1 MAPTYIDSKVV
12 IGYTR
17 DILRKKEAL
26 MNPYEKRLALRLE
39 EAKRTRDYRI
49 NKGLVDVQRFFF
61 HILEEKL
68 ERALE
73 NGEHSVIAY
82 GYDPKHTVLSRTAIN
97 ILIRLSE
104 ETIIYNDMYISEVF
118 QPYIDGFIVCYYKN
132 SYDEQRL
139 SVEFK
144 IKDELAYV

>member
-1 MAPTYIDSKVV
+1 METYEQELASK
-12 IGYTR
+12 
-17 DILRKKEAL
+17 
-26 MNPYEKRLALRLE
+26 LA
-39 EAKRTRDYRI
+39 EAKRTRDYKI

-82 GYDPKHTVLSRTAIN
+82 GYDPNHSVLSRTAIN

-104 ETIIYNDMYISEVF
+104 ESIIYNDMYISDVF
-118 QPYIDGFIVCYYKN
+118 QPYVDGFTVCYYKN
-132 SYDEQRL
+132 SYDEQWL